1 MICIAGTKESDKSI
15 LVQLRSLFITDFMIN
30 HPTEVGE
37 KGYVLELSNKIATEI
52 TLLLHK
58 MI

>member
-1 MICIAGTKESDKSI
+1 
-15 LVQLRSLFITDFMIN
+15 
-30 HPTEVGE
+30 VGE

-58 MI
+58 MIWWGYKYS